1 MPAILTHDLFGRG
14 VLEDA
19 TALLNLRTPAERDAF
34 LLGNQGPDPLF
45 YLVIDPLMHK
55 WSPLG
60 GALHQASGA
69 TVLLAT
75 HDAAFVRAVADTAS
89 LVFDGEVT
97 ATEPAGEFLAGSWL
111 YSNSRNGS
119 WSESSS
125 SSSSSRSSTCSCSSS
140 SSPQA

>member
-45 YLVIDPLMHK
+45 YLVVDPLMHK

-60 GALHQASGA
+60 SAL
-69 TVLLAT
+69 
-75 HDAAFVRAVADTAS
+75 HDAAPAEVDPS
-89 LVFDGEVT
+89 LARKRLPRKDV
-97 ATEPAGEFLAGSWL
+97 
-111 YSNSRNGS
+111 
-119 WSESSS
+119 SESPG
-125 SSSSSRSSTCSCSSS
+125 RT
-140 SSPQA
+140 